1 MRKIV
6 PPICLFLSLVSV
18 ICGFVLL
25 ARGGPEVNMELHR
38 ARIAGEEQHR
48 QLLEERL
55 GHRQLFHKLLIG
67 GCFISAALFT
77 VGAFAAMSPSQKAGW
92 QDRL

>member
-1 MRKIV
+1 MHKIM

-25 ARGGPEVNMELHR
+25 ARGEPEVNMELHR
-38 ARIAGEEQHR
+38 ARIEGEEQHR

-55 GHRQLFHKLLIG
+55 GRRQLSHKLLIG
-67 GCFISAALFT
+67 GCFVSAALFT
-77 VGAFAAMSPSQKAGW
+77 VGAFTAMSPSQNTGW
-92 QDRL
+92 QGRL